1 MVGWF
6 RLPGDTSTFHPV
18 TTNTWPGS
26 GAQTWAREGLAGRRR
41 VSQHVVQKHTRK
53 ASKDVHGAEDEE
65 GTIIQT
71 NRKRELIQTA
81 VEGSNSETLHAL
93 YR

>member
-1 MVGWF
+1 MVEWF
-6 RLPGDTSTFHPV
+6 RLPGDTSTFRPV
-18 TTNTWPGS
+18 TTNARPSS
-26 GAQTWAREGLAGRRR
+26 GAQTWAREGLAGWRR

-53 ASKDVHGAEDEE
+53 ASKDVHGAEDEK
-65 GTIIQT
+65 GTI
-71 NRKRELIQTA
+71 IQTA

>member
-1 MVGWF
+1 MVEWF
-6 RLPGDTSTFHPV
+6 RLPGDTSTFRPV
-18 TTNTWPGS
+18 TTNAWPGS
-26 GAQTWAREGLAGRRR
+26 GAQSWAREGLAGWRR

-71 NRKRELIQTA
+71 NRKRELTHTA
-81 VEGSNSETLHAL
+81 VEGSNNETLHAL
-93 YR
+93 HR